1 VLPSGVSC
9 SGEAGHDGAAGLEPA
24 AVLLRFRS
32 RRRRPIGRPYVFA
45 PRSHRQLCPEV
56 QVNLA
61 YRWFCGLGL
70 EDAILNHS
78 AASRASTRPAA
89 RSRVIFTRMVA
100 TWPVPR
106 LEL

>member
-1 VLPSGVSC
+1 MMGRLDWSQRQFFY
-9 SGEAGHDGAAGLEPA
+9 AFDLDA
-24 AVLLRFRS
+24 AVPLAVRMSSPPLAT
-32 RRRRPIGRPYVFA
+32 PDL
-45 PRSHRQLCPEV
+45 PRYPGH
-56 QVNLA
+56 LA